1 MTLFTRLL
9 TLVGG
14 CAHRHTYRERRP
26 LHRTQVLH
34 FVCEDCGYAVPALQR
49 SAKEHR
55 RVVKAGALAPA
66 KIIRESASVVAIGR
80 REGLTHGRPTRHAAA
95 S

>member
-1 MTLFTRLL
+1 MSLITRLL
-9 TLVGG
+9 HVVGV
-14 CAHRHTYRERRP
+14 CSHRHTYRERRP

-34 FVCEDCGYAVPALQR
+34 LVCEDCGYAVPALQR

-55 RVVKAGALAPA
+55 DVVRAGAVVPA
-66 KIIRESASVVAIGR
+66 KIIRQSDTVVAIGR
-80 REGLTHGRPTRHAAA
+80 RDNLAHGRHTRHAAA

>member
-14 CAHRHTYRERRP
+14 CSHRHTYRERRP

-49 SAKEHR
+49 TAKEHR
-55 RVVKAGALAPA
+55 QAVKAGALPPA
-66 KIIRESASVVAIGR
+66 KIIRENDGVIAIGR
-80 REGLTHGRPTRHAAA
+80 RDGLAHSRHTRHAAA